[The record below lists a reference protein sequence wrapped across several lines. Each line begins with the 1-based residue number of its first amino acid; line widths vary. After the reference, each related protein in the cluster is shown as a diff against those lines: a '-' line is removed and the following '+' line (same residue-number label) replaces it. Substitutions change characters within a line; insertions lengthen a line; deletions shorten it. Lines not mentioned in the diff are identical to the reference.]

1 MTCFPFVQNR
11 SMHIKINSL
20 KSIGTTVD
28 FTLRDVNLFVGPN
41 GSGKS
46 ILPGLIQLFKR
57 NDTVR
62 DFRRR
67 QFPPLTYFDA
77 QEDWRN
83 WAHKGNLSKESTIVR
98 SISFLNRK
106 ANLMVKINDSSSV
119 RSGKDK
125 EWMAAQ
131 VETFII
137 QDGQMPLLI
146 WGPNERI
153 INTRQ
158 IAIYL
163 YKAIQEY
170 GMITAE
176 EWEQE
181 MDIPLKDGSML
192 CSNLFR
198 KYIEDGPEFYEDS
211 GSHLHFFYLDIQS
224 MFFRRRLSITNNPAF
239 EPIALLMEKVLLY
252 FQQAMITFLID
263 SPVLVGK
270 GKLQWEE
277 NRIEKKN
284 QLAQDYF
291 GFFIDQQKIVLEDG
305 TFQGRQLFVEYQG
318 RKEALEKCSRGIQ
331 SVCSWI
337 EEWTDAVQKIKR
349 QSDSLFFSAEKVIFI
364 QNPEKFLHSIWQR
377 KLLRMMLDEAGNQAN
392 WKIVIETH
400 SQVLIDEIKR
410 GISRNELERSDV
422 ALFCF
427 SKDDKFQTSMQQLPL
442 DRYRDGEPIFHEM
455 GSVKRGMID
464 FGVPGWN

>member
-1 MTCFPFVQNR
+1 
-11 SMHIKINSL
+11 MHIKINSL

-28 FTLRDVNLFVGPN
+28 FNLRDVNFFVGLN

-46 ILPGLIQLFKR
+46 ILAGLIQLFKR

-83 WAHKGNLSKESTIVR
+83 WAHKGNLSKASTVVR

-106 ANLMVKINDSSSV
+106 ANLMVKIKDSSSV
-119 RSGKDK
+119 SSGKDK

-131 VETFII
+131 VESFII

-146 WGPNERI
+146 WGPEERR
-153 INTRQ
+153 INTREM
-158 IAIYL
+158 AIYL
-163 YKAIQEY
+163 FKAIQEY
-170 GMITAE
+170 GIITAE
-176 EWEQE
+176 EWEEE
-181 MDIPLKDGSML
+181 MDIPLKDGSRL
-192 CSNLFR
+192 CSGMFK
-198 KYIEDGPEFYEDS
+198 KYIAEGPEFYEDN
-211 GSHLHFFYLDIQS
+211 GSQLHFFYLDIQS
-224 MFFRRRLSITNNPAF
+224 MFFRRRLSITNNQAF

-252 FQQAMITFLID
+252 FQEAMLTFLID
-263 SPVLVGK
+263 SPVLTGK
-270 GKLQWEE
+270 RKLQWEE
-277 NRIEKKN
+277 NRMEKKN

-291 GFFIDQQKIVLEDG
+291 GISIDQQKISLEDG
-305 TFQGRQLFVEYQG
+305 TFQGRQLFAEYQG
-318 RKEALEKCSRGIQ
+318 RKEAFEKCSRGIQ

-337 EEWTDAVQKIKR
+337 EEWTDAVHKLNR

-364 QNPEKFLHSIWQR
+364 QNPEKFLHSVWQR
-377 KLLRMMLDEAGNQAN
+377 KLLRMILDEASNHTH

-400 SQVLIDEIKR
+400 SQVLIDEIKL
-410 GISRNELERSDV
+410 GISKNELERSDV

-427 SKDDKFQTSMQQLPL
+427 SKDDKFQTSIQQLPL
-442 DRYRDGEPIFHEM
+442 DRYRDGEAIIHDI
-455 GSVKRGMID
+455 GSVKRGIID
-464 FGVPGWN
+464 FGVLGWN